1 VAERILMVALLG
13 ILLLG
18 CLYVLS
24 PFFSAILWAAIL
36 VFASWPVHLRLRR
49 FGLPPWLA
57 ALTMVLAAT
66 VLVLLP
72 LAIALPGGG
81 KDVMHLRL
89 AIQAGLQN
97 GLPAAPPWVARLPIA
112 GTLLRDL
119 WNSWA
124 DDINVMVAFFRP
136 YFGTIIEE
144 GLRLLLGI
152 ANGVAGFGF
161 ALFISFFFYLH
172 GEKIGV
178 WLVAALERVFGPQAA
193 RLRAVIGK
201 TVRGTVYGILG
212 NAIVQGLLVFCGLWL
227 TAVPRAPLLGLIAG
241 FLATLP
247 IGAPLVWI
255 PVMLWQIGIG
265 ETGHAIFLGL
275 YGVIVVAGL
284 DHVIRPYFIARGAQL
299 PFLPTVLG
307 VLGGAI
313 GFGLLGVFLGPVLL
327 GVGLSLLKEFA
338 KGGKPYPNAMPV
350 PPPPVHEPPRVTA
363 G

>member
-1 VAERILMVALLG
+1 MMVLLG

-36 VFASWPVHLRLRR
+36 VFASWPVHQRLRR

-57 ALTMVLAAT
+57 ALTMVLLAT

-72 LAIALPGGG
+72 LAVALPGGG
-81 KDVMHLRL
+81 KDIAHLRI
-89 AIQAGLQN
+89 ATQTALQN
-97 GLPAAPPWVARLPIA
+97 GLPEAPPWLARLPIA
-112 GTLLRDL
+112 GALLSDL

-124 DDINVMVAFFRP
+124 DDVNVMVAFFRP

-152 ANGVAGFGF
+152 ANGIVGFGI

-172 GEKIGV
+172 GEVMGF
-178 WLVAALERVFGPQAA
+178 WLVAALERIFGAQAA

-212 NAIVQGLLVFCGLWL
+212 NAIVQGLLVFLGLWL

-241 FLATLP
+241 FFATLP
-247 IGAPLVWI
+247 IGAPLVWV
-255 PVMLWQIGIG
+255 PAALWLLGTG
-265 ETGHAIFLGL
+265 ETGHAAFLAL
-275 YGVIVVAGL
+275 YGLIVVAGL

-327 GVGLSLLKEFA
+327 GIGLSLVKEFA
-338 KGGKPYPNAMPV
+338 SGKPVRSLPV
-350 PPPPVHEPPRVTA
+350 PPRPVHDPSRAVAE
-363 G
+363 

>member
-1 VAERILMVALLG
+1 MAERILMMALLG
-13 ILLLG
+13 ILLVG

-36 VFASWPVHLRLRR
+36 VFASWPVYQRLRR
-49 FGLPPWLA
+49 FGLPAWLA
-57 ALTMVLAAT
+57 ALAMVLLTT

-72 LAIALPGGG
+72 LAVALPGGG
-81 KDVMHLRL
+81 RDVAHLRF

-97 GLPAAPPWVARLPIA
+97 GLPTAPPWVARLPIVGA
-112 GTLLRDL
+112 LLSDL

-124 DDINVMVAFFRP
+124 DDVNVMVAFFRP

-152 ANGVAGFGF
+152 ANGIVGFGV

-172 GEKIGV
+172 GEQIGV
-178 WLVAALERVFGPQAA
+178 WLVAALERVFGPQAV

-212 NAIVQGLLVFCGLWL
+212 NAIVQGLLVFCGFWL

-241 FLATLP
+241 FFAILP
-247 IGAPLVWI
+247 IGAPLVWV
-255 PVMLWQIGIG
+255 PVVLWQLGLG

-338 KGGKPYPNAMPV
+338 SSKPVCVTPA
-350 PPPPVHEPPRVTA
+350 PPRPVHEPPRVIA